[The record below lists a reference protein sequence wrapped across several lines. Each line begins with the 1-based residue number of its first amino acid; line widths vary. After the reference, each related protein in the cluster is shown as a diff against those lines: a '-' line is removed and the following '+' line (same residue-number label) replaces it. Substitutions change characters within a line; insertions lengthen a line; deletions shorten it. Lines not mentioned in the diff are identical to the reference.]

1 MTQAQ
6 NGAAPEKITYTLGGL
21 EPKEVQFLID
31 MIVSVNQPLMV
42 TQPIY
47 QKIVGQVQ
55 AQDKAREEAKQQKQA
70 TKGGTDSPQGCS
82 PVAPPQPHK
91 PSAARRSKT
100 K

>member
-1 MTQAQ
+1 MTQNEQ
-6 NGAAPEKITYTLGGL
+6 GATAPKISYCLSNL

-31 MIVSVNQPLMV
+31 LIVNVPQPLVV

-55 AQDKAREEAKQQKQA
+55 AQDKAREEAAQKKKA
-70 TKGGTDSPQGCS
+70 DADGKKEPSP
-82 PVAPPQPHK
+82 PPAPKAPGP
-91 PSAARRSKT
+91 RNSKT

>member
-55 AQDKAREEAKQQKQA
+55 AQDKAREEAKQHKQV
-70 TKGGTDSPQGCS
+70 TKGGADSPQGSS
-82 PVAPPQPHK
+82 PAAPPQPHK

>member
-1 MTQAQ
+1 MTQNEQ
-6 NGAAPEKITYTLGGL
+6 GVTAPKISYCLSNL

-31 MIVSVNQPLMV
+31 LIVNVPQPMVV

-55 AQDKAREEAKQQKQA
+55 AQDKAREEARQQKQV
-70 TKGGTDSPQGCS
+70 TKGGADSPQGS
-82 PVAPPQPHK
+82 LPAASPQPPK